1 MKNKTLIISGVCIAA
16 LVYAPLASAACGPKK
31 TSPSPAASPAAKA
44 DAATAASPA
53 KASASTRPLPFRG
66 TVSAVDQTAKTFS
79 IAGKD
84 ATRVFMITEKT
95 EITKDGKPATIIE
108 IVDGVK
114 VTGSHWKHD
123 NGKLETKSV
132 KIGAMDEKKA
142 ADTGKKEKAATS
154 SPAATASP
162 AASPKKP

>member
-31 TSPSPAASPAAKA
+31 ASPSPAAKA
-44 DAATAASPA
+44 DAATDAAPA
-53 KASASTRPLPFRG
+53 KAAKSLPFRG
-66 TVSAVDQTAKTFS
+66 TASSVDQTGKTFS
-79 IAGKD
+79 IAGKE

-95 EITKDGKPATIIE
+95 VITKDGNPATIAE

-114 VTGSHWKHD
+114 LTGAYWKHD
-123 NGKLETKSV
+123 DGKLETRSV
-132 KIGAMDEKKA
+132 KIGAMDDKKA
-142 ADTGKKEKAATS
+142 ADTGTKEKATTSSAATS
-154 SPAATASP
+154 PSP